1 MDSLHI
7 HKSPDHDTRPLVSII
22 LLDWNCREQF
32 HTLEWL
38 TRQTVARDR
47 YELIWI
53 DLYDRVVPEA
63 MILADSVMTCGQS
76 GMYHKHKGYNL
87 GLLHARGQV
96 ITVCD
101 SDAVFPPEFVASII
115 EAFELEQ
122 RPEPKPLV
130 LMHHE
135 QRSNHLYPR
144 KLENIEQVLR
154 YDWVEL
160 WPNAGA
166 CMSVA
171 KRDALGFGGF
181 DEDESL
187 RGYICG
193 PYELGWRLVNAGIP
207 EYWHE
212 QVFLWHF
219 AHPHSNAKENK
230 ESWSE
235 IVAPHVDFHAR
246 AAVEA
251 FSHGRLLPLTMNPE
265 VQARRLAQRRIGSAY
280 EAKFAAMADKVAPLH
295 VSAEREEGVEA
306 DRWYESA
313 FAPKNPLV
321 SAIVS
326 SYKGERFM
334 RGLLEDLTSQ
344 TLGEQLEIVIIDSNS
359 PQNEAAI
366 VREFQSRYHN
376 IRFMRTSVREQ
387 SHITLNRCIQAAR
400 GKYISLACVDDRH
413 RADALEKLAASL
425 ERDTGLALAY
435 ADVAITD
442 KENQVLESAPLI
454 GYYRWPDFSRD
465 TLFQVCYMGP
475 QPLWRRDLHER
486 YGYFDEAFM
495 SAGDYEFWLR
505 LAAGGETFLH
515 LPEVL
520 GLYLLNPQGN
530 EHGQRDTSVRE
541 SDIAVRRYWQA
552 AWGPRPTYGG
562 SYFQAVVKTEQPV
575 PATGLPPLGH
585 APLVSIIVPT
595 HNRPNYL
602 KDALDSIIAQDY
614 PHWEAIVVND
624 GGVDV
629 SQLVNALDPQGRI
642 RYLAHTTN
650 FGQVA
655 AKNTGLRAAR
665 GEVICYLDDDDKYQA
680 HHISSLV
687 QAMRG
692 TDVAFAYT
700 DTVYVMEEEHEGKRR
715 EVSRAQLFENVA
727 HTKEQ
732 LLVRNY
738 IPINVWAHRRAC
750 LKVTGLFDESLP
762 SLEDWELLLRFA
774 QHWPLKHVPGV
785 TAEVWQR
792 THVADN
798 VSRRQMHTYLTV
810 YPDIYARYAIEDEA
824 VKAGRAEMLRSLEA
838 ALAAPAEMG
847 ASPQAR
853 ETEYQR
859 WMYKHSLQEID
870 GQIFAERM
878 LLKWHSKPVIHLLL
892 PLRAGEEQLL
902 ADTLD
907 SLGGQLYQQWRLT
920 VIAPFPAPDPSFNQL
935 EVLRWVEIDA
945 GQTWMSAAQTALDA
959 MQNGSDAALAEWLGW
974 LEPGVKLTPQ
984 ALFSV
989 ADYINL
995 HSEWRLIYSDSDY
1008 LDAQSQRCEPQFRPD
1023 FNLDLLRSQA
1033 YFGDCVFL
1041 ARGAWDALTTSSAPP
1056 SAMRGAEAYALSLS
1070 VLETQGEA
1078 AIGHISDIL
1087 YSAPATTGHDDS
1099 VEMARRSVLQ
1109 THLQNMGVAAQLA
1122 DGYLPNTTRLLYEH
1136 AAQPW
1141 VSVIVPTKDRIEVL
1155 EPCINGLLQKTAYPN
1170 LEIIIV
1176 DNQSSDPDVLDYLN
1190 EIAAQHAD
1198 RVRVL
1203 RFPQAFNFAAICNLG
1218 AQQARGEYI
1227 LFMNNDVHVVQ
1238 SEWLSRMLQYAQRP
1252 EVGIVGARL
1261 IFPETGKLQHAGMVL
1276 GLAEVADHPYFQQ
1289 LGIDTPGYMGRTHV
1303 DQNVSGVTGG
1313 CMLVRKAVYEEV
1325 RGMDES
1331 TFLHLYGDVDLCLKV
1346 GRRGYKIVWTPYATL
1361 VHHNAATRQR
1371 EELDLSFKAKWYEQT
1386 VKETHAMFERWLPQ
1400 LAHDPAYNRNL
1411 SLIKTDYRVE
1421 DTVVIDWD
1429 TQFHDRP
1436 RFLGVPLVGGSG
1448 EYRICAPFRALNQAG
1463 KAKCDVVETAKY
1475 AEMRILSL
1483 PELARADPDSLV
1495 VHAAISDAHL
1505 AMLETYKRFHR
1516 SRRIFAMDDLIT
1528 NVPEHSPFHKHAFR
1542 DAKAR
1547 LRKALSYC
1555 DRAIVTT
1562 QPLVDLCQ
1570 GLNKDI
1576 RLIPNYLEKARWG
1589 GLHTGRQQSKKPRVG
1604 WAGAQQHHG
1613 DLALVVD
1620 LVKATA
1626 HEVDW
1631 VFFGMCLQE
1640 LKPYIKEEHP
1650 FILDFD
1656 AYPKKLASLQ
1666 LDIAIAPL
1674 QSHPFNEAKSNLRL
1688 LEYGALGMT
1697 VICSDIYPYQ
1707 NAPVKR
1713 VADDSA
1719 AWIEALR
1726 DRIYDLDAAGVEG
1739 DCLRR
1744 WVHDN
1749 YMLEDHLDEW
1759 FKALSA

>member
-7 HKSPDHDTRPLVSII
+7 HKSPQGDTIPLVSII

-32 HTLEWL
+32 HALEWL
-38 TRQTVARDR
+38 SRQTVARER

-63 MILADSVMTCGQS
+63 MILADTVMTCGQT

-101 SDAVFPPEFVASII
+101 SDAVFPPDFLASII
-115 EAFELEQ
+115 ESFELEQ

-144 KLENIEQVLR
+144 KLETLEQVLR

-193 PYELGWRLVNAGIP
+193 PYELGWRLINAGIA
-207 EYWHE
+207 EIWHE

-235 IVAPHVDFHAR
+235 IVAPHVDFHAC
-246 AAVEA
+246 AAVAA
-251 FSHGRLLPLTMNPE
+251 FSHGRLLPLTMNPV
-265 VQARRLAQRRIGSAY
+265 VQTKRLAQRRIGSAY
-280 EAKFAAMADKVAPLH
+280 EAKFAQM
-295 VSAEREEGVEA
+295 AERVPPALTKATTEDLIET
-306 DRWYESA
+306 DHWYESEA
-313 FAPKNPLV
+313 APKAPLV
-321 SAIVS
+321 TAIVS

-334 RGLLEDLTSQ
+334 RGLLEDLSAQ

-366 VREFQSRYHN
+366 VREFQTRYHN

-413 RADALEKLAASL
+413 SADALEKLALAL
-425 ERDTGLALAY
+425 EHDSAIALAY
-435 ADVAITD
+435 ADVAITE

-454 GYYRWPDFSRD
+454 GHYRWPDFSRD
-465 TLFQVCYMGP
+465 SLFQVCYMGP
-475 QPLWRRDLHER
+475 QPMWRRDLHER

-505 LAAGGETFLH
+505 LAAGGENFLH

-530 EHGQRDTSVRE
+530 EHGQRETSIRE
-541 SDIAVRRYWQA
+541 SGIAVRRYWQT
-552 AWGPRPTYGG
+552 AWGARPSYGG
-562 SYFQAVVKTEQPV
+562 TFFQALDKTDC
-575 PATGLPPLGH
+575 ATLSIGLHPLGNT
-585 APLVSIIVPT
+585 PLVSIIVPT
-595 HNRPNYL
+595 HNRPAYL
-602 KDALDSIIAQDY
+602 KDALESIIAQDY

-624 GGVDV
+624 GGADV
-629 SQLVNALDPQGRI
+629 GQLATGLDVKGRV
-642 RYLAHTTN
+642 RYLSHARN

-655 AKNTGLRAAR
+655 TKNTGLRAAR
-665 GEVICYLDDDDKYQA
+665 GEVICYLDDDDKYLPSHLTA
-680 HHISSLV
+680 LV

-692 TDVAFAYT
+692 TSTAFAYT
-700 DTVYVMEEEHEGKRR
+700 DTDYVLEEECDGKRTAVTR
-715 EVSRAQLFENVA
+715 ANPFEEVVHSA
-727 HTKEQ
+727 EQ
-732 LLVRNY
+732 LHVRNY
-738 IPINVWAHRRAC
+738 IPINVWAHRRDC

-774 QHWPLKHVPGV
+774 RHWQLKHVPGV

-792 THVADN
+792 AHIADN
-798 VSRRQMHTYLTV
+798 VSRKQMHTYLTV
-810 YPDIYARYAIEDEA
+810 YRDIYARHPFEHEA
-824 VKAGRAEMLRSLEA
+824 VSKGRAEMLRNLEA
-838 ALAAPAEMG
+838 ALAAPSNTAPVQ
-847 ASPQAR
+847 AQAR
-853 ETEYQR
+853 ESEYQR
-859 WMYKHSLQEID
+859 WVYKHSLQEID
-870 GQIFAERM
+870 GQMFAERM
-878 LLKWHSKPVIHLLL
+878 LLKWRSKPVIHMIL
-892 PLRAGEEQLL
+892 PLRPGEEQLL

-935 EVLRWVEIDA
+935 DVLRWL
-945 GQTWMSAAQTALDA
+945 QLDA
-959 MQNGSDAALAEWLGW
+959 QKDFYAAMQAAIVAVPGDWIGFI
-974 LEPGVKLTPQ
+974 EPGVRLAPQ

-989 ADYINL
+989 ADYSNL
-995 HSEWRLIYSDSDY
+995 HPAWRLIYSDSDHV
-1008 LDAQSQRCEPQFRPD
+1008 DAQGQRADPIFRPD
-1023 FNLDLLRSQA
+1023 FNLDWLRSQP
-1033 YFGDCVFL
+1033 YFGDCVFI
-1041 ARGAWDALTTSSAPP
+1041 ARSAWEALPTQSAQ
-1056 SAMRGAEAYALSLS
+1056 RGAEAYALSLG
-1070 VLETQGEA
+1070 VLEVQGESA
-1078 AIGHISDIL
+1078 MGHISDVL
-1087 YSAPATTGHDDS
+1087 YSASPADVISEATEAS
-1099 VEMARRSVLQ
+1099 RREVLHA
-1109 THLQNMGVAAQLA
+1109 HLQRIGVVANIA
-1122 DGYLPNTTRLLYEH
+1122 DGYLPGIARVLYQH
-1136 AAQPW
+1136 ATQPL
-1141 VSVIVPTKDRIEVL
+1141 VSIIVPTKDRIEVL
-1155 EPCINGLLQKTAYPN
+1155 EPCINGLLHKTAYPH

-1176 DNQSSDPDVLDYLN
+1176 DNQSSDPDLLDYLLELEAN
-1190 EIAAQHAD
+1190 YSE

-1203 RFPQAFNFAAICNLG
+1203 RYPQAFNFAAICNLG
-1218 AQQARGEYI
+1218 VAQARGEYV
-1227 LFMNNDVHVVQ
+1227 LLMNNDVHVVQ
-1238 SEWLSRMLQYAQRP
+1238 PEWLNRMLQHAQRS

-1261 IFPETGKLQHAGMVL
+1261 IFPETAKLQHAGMIL

-1289 LGIDTPGYMGRTHV
+1289 LGIDMPGYMGRTHI
-1303 DQNVSGVTGG
+1303 DQNLSAVSGA
-1313 CMLVRKAVYEEV
+1313 CMLVRKAVYEQAQ
-1325 RGMDES
+1325 GMDA
-1331 TFLHLYGDVDLCLKV
+1331 TAFMHLYGDVDLCLKV
-1346 GRRGYKIVWTPYATL
+1346 SQLGYKIVWTPYATL

-1371 EELDLSFKAKWYEQT
+1371 EELDLSTKARWHEQT
-1386 VKETHAMFERWLPQ
+1386 LRETNAMFERWLSQ
-1400 LAHDPAYNRNL
+1400 LAHDPAYNRHL
-1411 SLIKTDYRVE
+1411 SLVQTDYRVE
-1421 DTVVIDWD
+1421 DAVVIDWD
-1429 TQFHDRP
+1429 TQFHDKP

-1448 EYRICAPFRALNQAG
+1448 EYRICAPFRALSQAG

-1475 AEMRILSL
+1475 SETRILSL
-1483 PELARADPDSLV
+1483 PELARADPDTLV
-1495 VHAAISDAHL
+1495 VHAAVSDAQL
-1505 AMLETYKRFHR
+1505 TMLETYKRFHR
-1516 SRRIFAMDDLIT
+1516 SLRVFGLDDLIT
-1528 NVPEHSPFHKHAFR
+1528 HVPEQSPFHKHAFR

-1547 LRKALSYC
+1547 LRKALSMC
-1555 DRAIVTT
+1555 DRAIVST
-1562 QPLVDLCQ
+1562 QPLVELCQ
-1570 GLNKDI
+1570 GLSDDV

-1613 DLALVVD
+1613 DLALIVD

-1626 HEVDW
+1626 DEVDW
-1631 VFFGMCLQE
+1631 VFFGMCLAE

-1650 FILDFD
+1650 FVLDFD

-1666 LDIAIAPL
+1666 LDIAVAPL
-1674 QSHPFNEAKSNLRL
+1674 AAHPFNEAKSNLRL

-1713 VADDSA
+1713 VANTSA

-1726 DRIYDLDAAGVEG
+1726 DRIHDLDAAGVEG

-1749 YMLEDHLDEW
+1749 YMLEDHLDQW
-1759 FKALSA
+1759 LLALTA